1 MFIAGTETNSTTT
14 EWAMTELLL
23 NPNIMA
29 KVRQEITEKIGAK
42 GKIEEAE
49 ILKLPYF
56 QSVLKETMRLHLVVP
71 LLLPHKTETDVSL
84 SGYLIPKDTQV
95 LVNAWGIARD
105 PDYWENPNCFI
116 PQRFLGSEMDFK
128 GRHFSFLPFGSGRR
142 MCPGIRLAERVI
154 SLMIASL
161 VTRFEWKLPN
171 NIAPQELD
179 MTDSFGITLQRASPL
194 LVVPTVN

>member
-42 GKIEEAE
+42 GNIEEAE
-49 ILKLPYF
+49 ILELPYL

-71 LLLPHKTETDVSL
+71 LLLPHKTETDVNL

-95 LVNAWGIARD
+95 LVNVWGIARD
-105 PDYWENPNCFI
+105 PDYWKNPNCFI
-116 PQRFLGSEMDFK
+116 PQRFLGSEMDYK

-171 NIAPQELD
+171 NIAPEELD